1 MRIRRYAARLLSSS
15 PTGGATTAAP
25 SSPPPPPAAAWLHTA
40 DDDCCAFCEL
50 SCPGPQEGSDA
61 IKHKGHIAC
70 RVQESDVRGDERVRQ
85 AQRPP
90 ASEVKKCKSDHRR
103 NANKTSVGLQASRGA
118 SGVRQAALKPEVAG
132 GATLISEADNE
143 PAVEP
148 GPFIVNDAAIGHEVN
163 CKTSLVSD
171 ADPPVKGSTTELEVL
186 KAAPF
191 ANEAAHD
198 PEVTAKVSPESKAA
212 TVPGITNIEPE
223 VTGAPSRVNKSGTIP
238 EVIRRTPLG
247 KTVTGPGVTT
257 TMLTTGSLST
267 EGSERPEVTGT
278 ASIMHETT
286 KLESAGKDFVANKAA
301 AGPVDSGRASSS
313 VDDTAAL
320 DKQLLPSCNPII
332 SNVQLGNVGKTVASA
347 VEPSG
352 CDATK
357 VGGSV
362 NSTSNGPVR
371 AKGPTVEGGMP
382 NDRCVTATVSH
393 AFDIMARSIGSSGRT
408 DVICY
413 ARRRGKRKVELL
425 DVKTE
430 NIELEDVVIR
440 VEETLGRTG
449 CYGSD
454 LSTAGSTDVKLV
466 DIKKEL
472 MGDSAASKVKKM
484 KKNKYECNIDYCQM
498 TFETKTELSVHK
510 KNMCTV
516 KSCSRHFR
524 SHSYLRRHQSVHNDD
539 MPYKCPWD
547 GCVMAFKWSW
557 DRAEHFKVHAGVRP
571 YKCTTP
577 GCNKICKFVSDF
589 IRHRRRCKPQ
599 RYFLFSSITVTVA
612 NDEYVAS
619 IGSSTR

>member
-25 SSPPPPPAAAWLHTA
+25 SSPPPPPAAPWLHAA

-50 SCPGPQEGSDA
+50 SCPGPQEGPDA

-70 RVQESDVRGDERVRQ
+70 RVQESDVRGDERVFQ

-90 ASEVKKCKSDHRR
+90 ASEVKKCKTDHRR
-103 NANKTSVGLQASRGA
+103 NANKTSVGLQAPRGA

-132 GATLISEADNE
+132 GATLVSEADDE
-143 PAVEP
+143 PALEP

-163 CKTSLVSD
+163 RKTSLVSD
-171 ADPPVKGSTTELEVL
+171 AAKPEVTGGDPPVKGPVKGSTTELEVL

-191 ANEAAHD
+191 ANEAAHH

-212 TVPGITNIEPE
+212 TVPGITNMEPE
-223 VTGAPSRVNKSGTIP
+223 VTGAHSRVNKSGTIP

-247 KTVTGPGVTT
+247 KTVTDPGVTT
-257 TMLTTGSLST
+257 TTLTTGSLST
-267 EGSERPEVTGT
+267 EGAERPEVTGT

-286 KLESAGKDFVANKAA
+286 KLESAGEDHVDNKAA
-301 AGPVDSGRASSS
+301 AEPVASSS

-320 DKQLLPSCNPII
+320 DKQLLPSCNSNIG
-332 SNVQLGNVGKTVASA
+332 NVQLGNVGETVAGA

-362 NSTSNGPVR
+362 NSTSNGPVG
-371 AKGPTVEGGMP
+371 AKGPTVEGGMQ
-382 NDRCVTATVSH
+382 NDRCVTASVSH
-393 AFDIMARSIGSSGRT
+393 AFDIVARSIGSSGRT

-413 ARRRGKRKVELL
+413 ARRRGKRKLELL

-449 CYGSD
+449 CYDSN

-472 MGDSAASKVKKM
+472 MDDSAASKVKKM
-484 KKNKYECNIDYCQM
+484 KKHKYECNIDYCQM
-498 TFETKTELSVHK
+498 AFKTKTELSVHK

-524 SHSYLRRHQSVHNDD
+524 SHKYLRRHQSVHNDD

-557 DRAEHFKVHAGVRP
+557 DRAEHFKVHAGVKP

-589 IRHRRRCKPQ
+589 TRHRRRCEPQ
-599 RYFLFSSITVTVA
+599 R
-612 NDEYVAS
+612 
-619 IGSSTR
+619 